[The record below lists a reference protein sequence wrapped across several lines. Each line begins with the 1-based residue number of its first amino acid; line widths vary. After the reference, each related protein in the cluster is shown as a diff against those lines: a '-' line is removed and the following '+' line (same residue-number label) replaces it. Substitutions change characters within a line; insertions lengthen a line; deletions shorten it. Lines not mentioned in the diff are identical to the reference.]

1 MNESANKRGVWVGL
15 FVFIGILILIAGI
28 LMVGNL
34 RGTFSRKMQVVAIFD
49 DVNGLQ
55 EGNNVWFSGVKIGSV
70 SDISFY
76 GQSQVAVTVNIELN
90 AQEYIRKD
98 AKIKTSADGLIGNKI
113 LVIYGGTTNAG
124 VIESGDT
131 LKVEETFSSED
142 MLNMVQENNKNL
154 LAITSDFKVIS
165 AGLAAGEGTIGKL
178 LMDESIYD
186 KVVQTT
192 ARLDQTAAGMAE
204 VVKTLNTFSK
214 DLNKSGGLAHELVAD
229 TTVFPAIRATVVR
242 LEQMVDSAAILMNN
256 LKDMSSNPNSPVGV
270 IMQDEQAGAQLKQ
283 VIENLESSTY
293 KLDEDL
299 EALQHNF
306 LLRRY
311 FKKKKK
317 EEGNN

>member
-55 EGNNVWFSGVKIGSV
+55 EGNNVWFSGVKICSV